1 MVHDRNILLT
11 SIMMMIMHY
20 EVLQMKFTI
29 HSKTCTTLHHLIK
42 RNIPFIPN
50 RLGTTS
56 FVLAHPTHIQNT
68 WCAYFF
74 LTWDRI
80 ENWFF
85 FVTENRIEKV
95 KKADEL
101 TIWLLIYSWTSILS
115 LNNLWFKATCWPWK
129 PTLKTFQNPVILQF
143 IVEALKGHTWLRFP
157 QHILDSYT
165 WILIGPSWP
174 EVAKTSF
181 LINYIMQHLVQYVNL
196 LQ

>member
-1 MVHDRNILLT
+1 MKCPSWLTLMSTFYNSYSFFVGIWQSFIDSQLLKVTNLCMVHDRNILLT

-143 IVEALKGHTWLRFP
+143 VVEALKGHTWHR
-157 QHILDSYT
+157 
-165 WILIGPSWP
+165 
-174 EVAKTSF
+174 
-181 LINYIMQHLVQYVNL
+181 
-196 LQ
+196 